1 MRRLPLKQLKRRR
14 FAKKQKRKR
23 GRRGRRGGALQRTT
37 RRDDLGTAAMLAV
50 IRIYLMLLE
59 KMDAAEMTVI
69 GGVVIADLVLARP
82 DAEAV
87 HAAAVV
93 AGGVG
98 TGGAGAVSVCN
109 ARAQR
114 ATTRIKIGRIQ
125 DVIAV
130 AVDVE
135 MIGGQMGSATDEM
148 TGTGDMTGADE
159 CMSIEVSLFAV
170 VITATNMW
178 TTNAPRFKV
187 MPVNP
192 F

>member
-1 MRRLPLKQLKRRR
+1 MQLKRRR

-50 IRIYLMLLE
+50 IRIYL

-69 GGVVIADLVLARP
+69 GGPVIADLVLARP

-98 TGGAGAVSVCN
+98 IGGAGAVSVCN

-114 ATTRIKIGRIQ
+114 AMTGIKIGRIQ

-135 MIGGQMGSATDEM
+135 MIGGQMGTDEM

-178 TTNAPRFKV
+178 TTNAPR
-187 MPVNP
+187 
-192 F
+192 